1 MRGLLTTAGGWQNG
15 DAAKPDF
22 ATITP
27 WALIEAEQPAM
38 IHRPTRQAL
47 FADAKLTLLYSGNMG
62 RAHDLDL
69 LLALARVCQAYP
81 IGFCFA
87 GRGPGTEALKSKL
100 TIEDTNVTLAD
111 FASESE
117 LHARLSA
124 GDVHMVSLKE
134 SWTGTVVPSKF
145 FGALAMGRPVLF
157 AGSAESSIAKWI
169 KLHQVGWH
177 LTSESLSEISA
188 ELIAL
193 VDRPQVLDEK
203 NRHCWEIYRQY
214 FSREVQLSKWQEV
227 VARPAIVYATN
238 SNAITG
244 QAGT

>member
-1 MRGLLTTAGGWQNG
+1 
-15 DAAKPDF
+15 
-22 ATITP
+22 
-27 WALIEAEQPAM
+27 
-38 IHRPTRQAL
+38 
-47 FADAKLTLLYSGNMG
+47 
-62 RAHDLDL
+62 
-69 LLALARVCQAYP
+69 
-81 IGFCFA
+81 
-87 GRGPGTEALKSKL
+87 
-100 TIEDTNVTLAD
+100 
-111 FASESE
+111 
-117 LHARLSA
+117 
-124 GDVHMVSLKE
+124 MVSLKE

-227 VARPAIVYATN
+227 VARPALSTLPTAMQFQ
-238 SNAITG
+238 ARPELEG
-244 QAGT
+244 QVESHA